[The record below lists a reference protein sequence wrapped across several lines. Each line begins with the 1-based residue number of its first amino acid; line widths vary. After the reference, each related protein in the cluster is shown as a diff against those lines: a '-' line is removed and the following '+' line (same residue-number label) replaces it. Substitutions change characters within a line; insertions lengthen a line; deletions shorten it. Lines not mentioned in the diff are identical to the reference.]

1 VDRKECQSI
10 NDSRL
15 AKWKAQM
22 VDMHCTPLLLVGM
35 GHDDRSGEM
44 RVITLEEVSDEIIR
58 YTLEAALRMLING
71 EHKRA

>member
-1 VDRKECQSI
+1 MDRKEIEAICS
-10 NDSRL
+10 SRL
-15 AKWKAQM
+15 DKWKAQL
-22 VDMHCTPLLLVGM
+22 VDYHCTPLLLVGM